1 MPRTLRLTCARTTY
15 FELELEADE
24 GARAEDLL
32 AVAVE
37 SDTALC
43 ERGAI
48 GKSTYRIV
56 EVAAA
61 QEGEFSADPRA
72 EAA

>member
-15 FELELEADE
+15 FELEIQADE

-32 AVAVE
+32 AAAIA
-37 SDTALC
+37 SDPELC
-43 ERGAI
+43 DGGAI
-48 GKSTYRIV
+48 GRSTYRV
-56 EVAAA
+56 VDVAA
-61 QEGEFSADPRA
+61 QEGEISADPRA